1 MSESLHA
8 EEALLPKNGAPKSS
22 KHVSFFT
29 VSLWRDSSHS
39 RVGEELGKATG
50 AEKNKEASSA
60 SNGRGGG
67 GSYFRHVDLTGPVF
81 LELCSEVVYV
91 DALG

>member
-1 MSESLHA
+1 MSASFHA
-8 EEALLPKNGAPKSS
+8 EEALLPEKGAAEPS

-60 SNGRGGG
+60 RNGRGGG
-67 GSYFRHVDLTGPVF
+67 GSYFRHVDLAGPVF
-81 LELCSEVVYV
+81 LELCSEVVDV